1 MRAEKD
7 SGVYLITDQGSRIPN
22 QQPFIRNSLIRK
34 FANSMLYLDGPRV
47 HELLKMENCIRV
59 MRELFRLP
67 KEEID
72 NPLRSLMMLPDRRG
86 LLGMMPAHIPAWG
99 VMGIK
104 VLTVFPKNYLKGL
117 SSHIGIVHLFSDQDG
132 QLLLSVDA
140 DAVTAIRTAA
150 VSAVMTECLS
160 CEDSSVLALLGSG
173 VQAHTHLEAIC
184 CVRKIKQVRVWSPN
198 PESVKKFIKEASR
211 QHDLEFLACATPEH
225 AVEQADIIC
234 AATAASD
241 PFLHLKGIQ
250 PHAHINAIGAC
261 TARQREL
268 HAEVVRAAEVY
279 VDDHVGASHE
289 AGDILLALEE
299 GEMYA
304 DVVRGDIHQVL
315 THPPAGARDR
325 LTLFKSVGV
334 AIEDLAVA
342 RHLHGRVRAD

>member
-1 MRAEKD
+1 
-7 SGVYLITDQGSRIPN
+7 
-22 QQPFIRNSLIRK
+22 
-34 FANSMLYLDGPRV
+34 MLYLDGPRV
-47 HELLKMENCIRV
+47 RELLTMKDCIRV
-59 MRELFRLP
+59 MRELFLLP
-67 KEEID
+67 QEGID

-86 LLGMMPAHIPAWG
+86 LLGMMPAHIGSWG

-117 SSHIGIVHLFSDQDG
+117 SSHIGIVHLFDDQDG
-132 QLLLSVDA
+132 QLLLSLDA

-160 CEDSSVLALLGSG
+160 REDSSVLALLGSG
-173 VQAHTHLEAIC
+173 VQAHTHLDAIC
-184 CVRKIKQVRVWSPN
+184 CVRKIRQVRVWSPN
-198 PESVKKFIKEASR
+198 PERVKGFIAEASSEY
-211 QHDLEFLACATPEH
+211 DLEFAACATPEH
-225 AVEQADIIC
+225 AVEHADIIC

-241 PFLHLKGIQ
+241 PFLHLESIE

-261 TARQREL
+261 TPRQREL
-268 HAEVVRAAEVY
+268 HTEVVRAAEVF
-279 VDDHVGASHE
+279 VDDHIGASHE

-304 DVVRGDIHQVL
+304 DIVRGDIHQVL
-315 THPPAGARDR
+315 THQPAGARER

-342 RHLHGRVRAD
+342 RHLHGLIQLGL